1 MSESTIFMK
10 LSLSTKHDLLASGV
24 SFRQSTAKNGG
35 AIALYIH
42 AFLNYI
48 LTLHW
53 STSAVCGAFLLRA
66 VPRREQQ
73 FRHIS

>member
-35 AIALYIH
+35 AITHCIH
-42 AFLNYI
+42 AFLNYF
-48 LTLHW
+48 LTIALEHECCVW
-53 STSAVCGAFLLRA
+53 GLPFTCSSKERTTV
-66 VPRREQQ
+66 
-73 FRHIS
+73 